1 MKLIGIDIG
10 GTKCSVVTGDG
21 TGRVT
26 SKTKIETKGYAETI
40 SRIFDAVREAGH
52 ADAVGISCGGPLDE
66 KNGVILSP
74 PNLSGWDNVRICDMI
89 QQRFG
94 IKCAIKNDADACAV
108 AEWKYGAGKGVSD
121 MVFLTF
127 GTGMGAGLILNG
139 APYSGAD
146 GNAGEAGHI
155 RLAAK
160 GPVGYHKDGSFE
172 GFCSGGGIKQL
183 GEAAAKKLF
192 SKGEKGPLF
201 CETEDKLSSITAKAI
216 AEAAYKGDKTAINI
230 YKKSARYL
238 GAGISVLIDL
248 LNPELIVIG
257 GIYPRCEDL
266 LRGDMMKAIEK
277 EALPFSAISCRIVPA
292 YFKDDIGDIAALS
305 VAACIYDGGYDNE
318 KRT

>member
-10 GTKCSVVTGDG
+10 GTKCSVVTGDE

-26 SKTKIETKGYAETI
+26 AKTKIETKGYAETI
-40 SRIFDAVREAGH
+40 ERIFDAVREAGH

-74 PNLSGWDNVRICDMI
+74 PNLPGWDNVPICGMI
-89 QQRFG
+89 QKQFG
-94 IKCAIKNDADACAV
+94 IKCAIKNDADASAV
-108 AEWKYGAGKGVSD
+108 AEWKYGAGKGTD
-121 MVFLTF
+121 NMVFLTF
-127 GTGMGAGLILNG
+127 GTGMGAGLVLNG
-139 APYSGAD
+139 APYSGAN

-160 GPVGYHKDGSFE
+160 GPVGYHKAGSFE

-183 GEAAAKKLF
+183 GVAAAKKLF
-192 SKGEKGPLF
+192 SKGLKGPVF
-201 CETEDKLSSITAKAI
+201 CESEAELSSITAKSI
-216 AEAAYKGDKTAINI
+216 ADAAYKGDKTALGI

-238 GAGISVLIDL
+238 GYGISVLTDL
-248 LNPELIVIG
+248 LNPEAIVIG

-266 LRGDMMKAIEK
+266 LKAEMMKAIKK
-277 EALPFSAISCRIVPA
+277 EALPFSAAACRIVPA

-305 VAACIYDGGYDNE
+305 VAACSVG
-318 KRT
+318 